1 MDKTRHIVD
10 KYFDKARKERP
21 VMSKAEAN
29 MLLNRK
35 ILSGTTPSGTFFFR
49 RSALLSSPLRL
60 AAAASL
66 AVVAG
71 AGAWLAFSIPDSPIL
86 AELPT
91 NAPIVQPVDPVNATA
106 PDTEWLD
113 VQEPAEVNSD
123 NTPPV
128 VAQLK
133 TPSNTTPRTALPELN
148 KNIPVVV
155 NNAAHVEVEETIP
168 ARKVEDISH
177 AEGMSEALALNT
189 SRTTAAAN
197 PLKGV
202 AIVDQLVEDFAE
214 VENKLR
220 INGGYQF
227 GVFAQS
233 LDYLNAPIDEI
244 GLDRLPASTQRFAYH
259 VGVAYDDFALN
270 FMYADADDIQV
281 NGTPNDV
288 FTTFTQ
294 DYTQYSINAMYRVIK
309 QNNFTV
315 EAGIGV
321 ALADETMQLN
331 DVRIAGQLAPVTDE
345 WNTLLALY
353 SILGNR
359 ETISVQRQ
367 IMSVGPRLAV
377 SYKAFKFMTTAV
389 TFDYYVQQPTKFKID
404 LFDNGS
410 QLDIP
415 DSEQYTNDVFAV
427 SVDMQIE
434 FGQFF

>member
-10 KYFDKARKERP
+10 KYLEKARKEAP

-49 RSALLSSPLRL
+49 RFALLTSPLRL
-60 AAAASL
+60 AAAASVAL
-66 AVVAG
+66 VAG
-71 AGAWLAFSIPDSPIL
+71 ASAWMFFSGSDSPMV
-86 AELPT
+86 ADLPT
-91 NAPIVQPVDPVNATA
+91 NPPIVQPVEPLAMNAPDAEWTNPQQQVELNTTDTPPATA
-106 PDTEWLD
+106 QSKTPTKT
-113 VQEPAEVNSD
+113 S
-123 NTPPV
+123 TPP
-128 VAQLK
+128 AM
-133 TPSNTTPRTALPELN
+133 PELN
-148 KNIPVVV
+148 EDVPVVV
-155 NNAAHVEVEETIP
+155 NNSLPDEIEENIP
-168 ARKVEDISH
+168 ARKVDKISH
-177 AEGMSEALALNT
+177 ADGMSDAPVFNS
-189 SRTTAAAN
+189 SRTPSAVN
-197 PLKGV
+197 PIKGV
-202 AIVDQLVEDFAE
+202 AVVDQIVEDFAE
-214 VENKLR
+214 VENNLR

-244 GLDRLPASTQRFAYH
+244 GLNRPPATTQRFAYH
-259 VGVAYDDFALN
+259 IGVAYDDFALN
-270 FMYADADDIQV
+270 FMYADADDIQI
-281 NGTPNDV
+281 NGTPGGV

-294 DYTQYSINAMYRVIK
+294 DYTQYSINAMYRVVK
-309 QNNFTV
+309 QDNFAV
-315 EAGIGV
+315 EAGFGV

-353 SILGNR
+353 TLLGNR

-389 TFDYYVQQPTKFKID
+389 TFDYYVQQPTTFKID
-404 LFDNGS
+404 LFDDGN

-415 DSEQYTNDVFAV
+415 DSEQYTNDVFAI

>member
-10 KYFDKARKERP
+10 KYLDKARKEAP

-49 RSALLSSPLRL
+49 RSALLTSPLRL

-71 AGAWLAFSIPDSPIL
+71 AGAWLAFSGSDSPSL
-86 AELPT
+86 ADLPT
-91 NAPIVQPVDPVNATA
+91 NPPIVQPADPLDAVKPESNWLNAQETAELNTTDAPPATA
-106 PDTEWLD
+106 QVKTYAK
-113 VQEPAEVNSD
+113 PA
-123 NTPPV
+123 TPAP
-128 VAQLK
+128 
-133 TPSNTTPRTALPELN
+133 LPELN
-148 KNIPVVV
+148 EDIPVVV
-155 NNAAHVEVEETIP
+155 NNADQDEFEGTTP
-168 ARKVEDISH
+168 ARKVENISH
-177 AEGMSEALALNT
+177 AEGLSDAPALNT
-189 SRTTAAAN
+189 SRTPVAVN
-197 PLKGV
+197 PIKGV
-202 AIVDQLVEDFAE
+202 AVVDQLVEDFTE
-214 VENKLR
+214 VENNLR

-270 FMYADADDIQV
+270 FMFADADDIQV
-281 NGTPNDV
+281 NGTPGGV

-294 DYTQYSINAMYRVIK
+294 DYTQYSINAMYRVVK
-309 QNNFTV
+309 QDNFAV

-353 SILGNR
+353 TLLGNR

-389 TFDYYVQQPTKFKID
+389 TFDYYVQQPTTFKID
-404 LFDNGS
+404 LFDDGR

-415 DSEQYTNDVFAV
+415 DSEQYTNDVFAI